1 MKKTNFRQIETKNGT
16 ILVAGRD
23 AESNEELVKQV
34 KKNEWVFHTKNPGSP
49 FVNIKGKPK
58 TSDIKTAA
66 LFCARYSR
74 DWKKNKKD
82 VEVHYFLGK
91 DLYKN
96 KEMKS
101 GTFGVKNLKK
111 LKVKKEEILDFEMGS
126 KNV

>member
-16 ILVAGRD
+16 ILFAGRD
-23 AESNEELVKQV
+23 AEGNEELVRQV
-34 KKNEWVFHTKNPGSP
+34 GKEELVFHTKNPGSP

-58 TSDIKTAA
+58 IGDIKTAA
-66 LFCARYSR
+66 LFCAKYSR
-74 DWKKNKKD
+74 DWKQNKND

-91 DLYKN
+91 DLYKS
-96 KEMKS
+96 MKMKT

-111 LKVKKEEILDFEMGS
+111 LKVKKEEILEFEMGN